1 MPAMIAP
8 TPSDLSL
15 PLHVVACA
23 SAPTFDA
30 FERVRARADEL
41 GRKALGAGRRVVL
54 SVADP
59 EGFRTGGVPG
69 VTVEDDNGC
78 TGLSV
83 RFWTVP
89 VARFARE
96 LGADADLLIL
106 EDGGALGVL
115 RPILTRETRV
125 CVLSGEVPPG
135 FEPDISPGI
144 FEAFDVV
151 APGLLR
157 TTRTRPAA
165 TRATQCGDVLVIGAG
180 LAGAFIAVALAD
192 RGWRPI
198 VVDAGRAPASEASAL
213 YAGLFHPHWQASDSP
228 VFQLTRAG
236 CRAMAA
242 LRSRVPEAFV
252 DCGVLDVASDAAEWE
267 HWCEAV
273 RRGVPFPMPEREARL
288 VGRDEAAQLCG
299 LAVSRG
305 GWWFPG
311 SGIVHPSLLSRRL
324 LELAGASL
332 LVHTPVHL
340 RRDCMSGLW
349 EAVTAEGAV
358 VARAGHAVVAA
369 AGGSPEVFGMRREDY
384 GLTRLYGR
392 ISLLRDT
399 DLSTLKTALTGAG
412 YVVRLG
418 DGFTAAGATYEPDGP
433 NLSAPEAH
441 AHNLEVFERLLDE
454 QPELLVGG
462 FYEGERAVPLDRMPI
477 VGRLLARGEL
487 EKRVFRGRPAP
498 EELPV
503 EPGLWGLFG
512 LGSRG
517 LSWGW
522 LCAEVL
528 ADAMTGLP
536 PRIPASLSAALHP
549 ARFAARRCGDGRLT
563 ACRSTA

>member
-1 MPAMIAP
+1 MTAP
-8 TPSDLSL
+8 TPSASST

-23 SAPTFDA
+23 SSPTVEA
-30 FERVRARADEL
+30 FERVFARADEFA
-41 GRKALGAGRRVVL
+41 RKALGAGRRVVL
-54 SVADP
+54 SAADP
-59 EGFRTGGVPG
+59 LGVRTEGVPG
-69 VTVEDDNGC
+69 VTVEEESGRA
-78 TGLSV
+78 GLSV

-89 VARFARE
+89 AARFARE
-96 LGADADLLIL
+96 LGADADIL
-106 EDGGALGVL
+106 VVEDVRAIGAV

-135 FEPDISPGI
+135 FDPDVSVD
-144 FEAFDVV
+144 AFAFA

-165 TRATQCGDVLVIGAG
+165 PRVTECGEVLVIGAG
-180 LAGAFIAVALAD
+180 LAGAFAAAALAD
-192 RGWRPI
+192 RGRHPI

-252 DCGVLDVASDAAEWE
+252 DCGVLDVASDAAEWA

-273 RRGVPFPMPEREARL
+273 RQGVPFPMPEREACL
-288 VGRDEAAQLCG
+288 VGRDEAAALCG
-299 LAVSRG
+299 LPVSRG

-311 SGIVHPSLLSRRL
+311 AGIVHPSLLARRL
-324 LELAGASL
+324 LEMSGASV
-332 LVHTPVHL
+332 LVHTPVRL
-340 RRDCMSGLW
+340 RRDVASGFW
-349 EAVTAEGAV
+349 EAVGAEGSV
-358 VARAGHAVVAA
+358 IARAQHAVVAA
-369 AGGSPEVFGMRREDY
+369 AGASPEVFGMKREDY

-412 YVVRLG
+412 YVVRLA

-433 NLSAPEAH
+433 NLSVSEAH

-454 QPELLVGG
+454 SPELLVGG
-462 FYEGERAVPLDRMPI
+462 FYEGERAVPLDRMPV
-477 VGRLLARGEL
+477 VGRLLAREEL

-549 ARFAARRCGDGRLT
+549 ARFAARRAGG
-563 ACRSTA
+563 

>member
-1 MPAMIAP
+1 MTAP
-8 TPSDLSL
+8 TPSASPL

-23 SAPTFDA
+23 SSPGVEA
-30 FERVRARADEL
+30 FERVFARADEFA
-41 GRKALGAGRRVVL
+41 RKALGAGRRVVL
-54 SVADP
+54 SAADP
-59 EGFRTGGVPG
+59 LGVRTAGVPG
-69 VTVEDDNGC
+69 VTVEESGPS
-78 TGLSV
+78 GLSV

-89 VARFARE
+89 AARFARE
-96 LGADADLLIL
+96 LGADADIL
-106 EDGGALGVL
+106 VVEDVRALGAV

-125 CVLSGEVPPG
+125 CVVSGEVPPG
-135 FEPDISPGI
+135 FEADAS
-144 FEAFDVV
+144 
-151 APGLLR
+151 GLLG
-157 TTRTRPAA
+157 TMRTRPAA
-165 TRATQCGDVLVIGAG
+165 ARATEGGEVLVIGAG
-180 LAGAFIAVALAD
+180 LAGAFAAAALAD
-192 RGWRPI
+192 RGRHPI

-252 DCGVLDVASDAAEWE
+252 DCGVLDVASDADEWA

-273 RRGVPFPMPEREARL
+273 RQGVPFPMPEREARL
-288 VGRDEAAQLCG
+288 VGRDEAAALCG
-299 LAVSRG
+299 LPVSRG

-311 SGIVHPSLLSRRL
+311 SGIVHPSLLARRL
-324 LELAGASL
+324 LELSGASV
-332 LVHTPVHL
+332 LVHTPVRL
-340 RRDCMSGLW
+340 RRDAASGLW
-349 EAVTAEGAV
+349 EAVGAEGSV
-358 VARAGHAVVAA
+358 MARARHAVVAA
-369 AGGSPEVFGMRREDY
+369 AGASPEVFGMKREDY

-392 ISLLRDT
+392 ISFLRDT
-399 DLSTLKTALTGAG
+399 DLPTLKTALTGAG
-412 YVVRLG
+412 YVVRL
-418 DGFTAAGATYEPDGP
+418 DEGFTAAGATYEPDGP

-454 QPELLVGG
+454 HPELLVGG
-462 FYEGERAVPLDRMPI
+462 FYEGERAVPLDRMPV
-477 VGRLLARGEL
+477 VGRLLAREEL
-487 EKRVFRGRPAP
+487 DKRVFRGRPAP

-549 ARFAARRCGDGRLT
+549 ARFAARRAGG
-563 ACRSTA
+563 